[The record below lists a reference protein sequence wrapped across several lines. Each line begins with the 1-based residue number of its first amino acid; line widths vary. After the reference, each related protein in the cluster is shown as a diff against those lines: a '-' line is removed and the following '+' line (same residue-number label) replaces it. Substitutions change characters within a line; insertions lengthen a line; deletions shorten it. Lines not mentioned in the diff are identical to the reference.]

1 MAFGNKLTAPKGAA
15 RMLVSEMSFIVMPHG
30 ALVPADPE
38 TEQRVMNLKTGDVVR
53 GDFKKMRNPANHR
66 RFFALMGIAYEAWE
80 PVGTLKDGDPLPNK
94 SPEVMRKQL
103 IILAGYHETSWNID
117 GTLRL
122 EAKSMSFGNM
132 DELEFK
138 ELFSA
143 VVQVVIDH
151 ILVNYTHED
160 VDRVVDEVIRF

>member
-1 MAFGNKLTAPKGAA
+1 MVEERLMAEMGFFKL
-15 RMLVSEMSFIVMPHG
+15 PHG
-30 ALVPADPE
+30 VLVPADPE
-38 TEQRVMNLKTGDVVR
+38 TEQRIAKLKVGDVVR

-66 RFFALMGIAYEAWE
+66 RFFALMSIAFEAWE
-80 PVGTLKDGDPLPNK
+80 PTGTVKDGDLPPNK

-103 IILAGYHETSWNID
+103 IILAGYYDQAWNLD

-122 EAKSMSFGNM
+122 EAQSMSFGNL

-143 VVQVVIDH
+143 VVQVVIDK
-151 ILVNYTHED
+151 ILVNYTHDD
-160 VDRVVDEVIRF
+160 VDRVVDEVIGF

>member
-1 MAFGNKLTAPKGAA
+1 MADMT
-15 RMLVSEMSFIVMPHG
+15 FIVMPHKV
-30 ALVPADPE
+30 LCPADPE
-38 TEQRVMNLKTGDVVR
+38 TEQRIDRMAAGEVIR
-53 GDFKKMRNPANHR
+53 GDYKKMRNYLNHK
-66 RFFALMGIAYEAWE
+66 RFFALMKIAYEAWE
-80 PVGTLKDGDPLPNK
+80 PTGPVKDGQPEPDK

-103 IILAGYHETSWNID
+103 IILAGYYDHAWNLD

-132 DELEFK
+132 DEISFREM
-138 ELFSA
+138 FSA
-143 VVQVVIDH
+143 VVQVVIDK